1 MCKEGMEDS
10 GRPGS
15 TSRARLHADSGRM
28 RKSRVKGGHSRSRQ
42 LESYD
47 SSSSSDI
54 MEVGCSSSSE
64 EEYSNYEDDENQN
77 SRVVGT
83 KTTKKR
89 AGIGKKITT
98 DLRTERRSTMTEPEF
113 SSRLQDG
120 CRFRCELCAR
130 EFLHDIHV
138 NHLATN
144 HQLSVEKYTETF
156 GPITFSKV
164 DNYRYLH
171 RYLRRSSICSY
182 GNCLP
187 TY

>member
-28 RKSRVKGGHSRSRQ
+28 RKSRVTGGHSRSRQ

-83 KTTKKR
+83 KTTKKQ

-98 DLRTERRSTMTEPEF
+98 DLRTES
-113 SSRLQDG
+113 G

-164 DNYRYLH
+164 DNYRYLV
-171 RYLRRSSICSY
+171 
-182 GNCLP
+182 P
-187 TY
+187 TQVPT